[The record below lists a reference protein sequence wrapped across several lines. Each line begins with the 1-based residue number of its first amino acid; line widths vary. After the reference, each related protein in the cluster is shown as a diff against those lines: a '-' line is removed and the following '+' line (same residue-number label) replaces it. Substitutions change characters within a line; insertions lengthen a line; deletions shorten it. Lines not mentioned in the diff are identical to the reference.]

1 MNKCNQYFQF
11 CFLIFL
17 FLCFANCNQKVNPT
31 SIEEINDYMISNVSI
46 ISMTSND
53 VTPSQNVLIRD
64 GKIASIGKINLA
76 NKPVNMID
84 GTGKFLMPGLTEMH
98 AHIPIARRDGDSLVM
113 ETLFLYLSQGITN
126 IRGML
131 GDPYHLELRKLANE
145 RNILSP
151 RIYTSSPSMNGNSIP
166 TPEEAIAKVTQYK
179 NDGYDFLKIHPGIK
193 IEVWDA
199 LEKTAKQINMPFA
212 GHVPVE
218 VGIRRAL
225 DSKYKTI
232 DHIDGYLEGLVPVFQ
247 NVDPTKNGFFGYN
260 FTDLVDESLID
271 NLVEKTLANQ
281 VAVVPTQTLFSRW
294 FSPTPTEDLV
304 NAPEMKYIS
313 PKQRYTWLTSKTR
326 FTDDEN
332 FSKEKWERFYS
343 IRQKLLQAMDKKGV
357 TFLLGSDAPQVYNV
371 PGFSI
376 HHEMQEM
383 ANAGIS
389 NFKILQSGTTNP
401 ADFFGATGEYGII
414 KVGAA
419 ADLILLNGNPMKD
432 ISQANNIAGVMLGNK
447 WMPRDFIDA
456 ELKKIANKY
465 QEEE

>member
-1 MNKCNQYFQF
+1 MTKANQYFQL
-11 CFLIFL
+11 CFLCFL
-17 FLCFANCNQKVNPT
+17 FLCFANCNQKVTPVQVEKT
-31 SIEEINDYMISNVSI
+31 DDYMITNVSI
-46 ISMTSND
+46 ISMLSNE
-53 VTPSQNVLIRD
+53 VTPPQNVFIRD
-64 GKIASIGKINLA
+64 GKIIGLGI
-76 NKPVNMID
+76 KPNWEKRPNVID

-98 AHIPIARRDGDSLVM
+98 AHIPIARRDGDSMVM
-113 ETLFLYLSQGITN
+113 ETLFLYLSQGVTN

-145 RNILSP
+145 GSILSP

-166 TPEEAIAKVTQYK
+166 TPAEAIAKVTQYK

-199 LEKTAKQINMPFA
+199 LEKTANEVKMPFA

-232 DHIDGYLEGLVPVFQ
+232 DHLDGYLEGLVPASK
-247 NVDPTKNGFFGYN
+247 NVDPTKNGFFGYD
-260 FTDLVDESLID
+260 FTDLTDESLID
-271 NLVEKTLANQ
+271 DLVTKTLAND

-294 FSPTPTEDLV
+294 FSATPTEELV
-304 NAPEMKYIS
+304 NAFEMQYIS

-326 FTDDEN
+326 FTDNEN
-332 FSKEKWERFYS
+332 FSKEKWQRFFN
-343 IRQKLLQAMDKKGV
+343 IRKKLLQVMDKKGV
-357 TFLLGSDAPQVYNV
+357 TFLLGSDAPQVFNV

-376 HHEMQEM
+376 HHEMEEM

-401 ADFFGATGEYGII
+401 ADFFGATGDYGII
-414 KVGAA
+414 KEGAA
-419 ADLILLNGNPMKD
+419 ADLILLNGNPLED
-432 ISQANNIAGVMLGNK
+432 IGQSKNIVGVMLGKRWLN
-447 WMPRDFIDA
+447 RAFIDK
-456 ELKKIANKY
+456 ELEKIAIRY
-465 QEEE
+465 QE